1 MEFKTLKNIYSIE
14 YTVKGSLVKLATQ
27 DSAIILNYKSIV
39 ITIGPLPM

>member
-1 MEFKTLKNIYSIE
+1 MYSIE
-14 YTVKGSLVKLATQ
+14 YIVEGSLVKLATQ